1 MIFLSDFSENSEYA
15 RRKGAKDK
23 KKRKNRARNLAL
35 GAAGIGLAGAGLY
48 FGGKK
53 LLGLKRKARL
63 SKPLGKGADV
73 ADPKDNLGFQFSSE
87 VKKRTAK
94 AEEQRRKKIQ
104 DFWNN
109 NQTQNRHDQPPRA
122 KYDLGADGKFD
133 RFKNG
138 PLAAAIGVGGLMGA
152 VSKTR
157 SKDKAQTP
165 KTQYARLLRND
176 VSVGATLGT
185 TLGAYVGL
193 VGGKNIVPL
202 AVKGA
207 GLGAAYGVSKGLVQA
222 TRNTSINK
230 LSKKSNKKKK

>member
-1 MIFLSDFSENSEYA
+1 MIFLSDFNNNSEYA

-35 GAAGIGLAGAGLY
+35 GAAGVGLAGAGLY
-48 FGGKK
+48 LGGKK
-53 LLGLKRKARL
+53 LLDIKRKARL
-63 SKPLGKGADV
+63 SKPLGKDADL
-73 ADPKDNLGFQFSSE
+73 ADPKDKLGFQFNSE
-87 VKKRTAK
+87 LKKRTAK

-104 DFWNN
+104 DFWNKNQASN
-109 NQTQNRHDQPPRA
+109 NANEPPRA
-122 KYDLGADGKFD
+122 KYDMGAGEKFD

-165 KTQYARLLRND
+165 RTQYARLLRND

-193 VGGKNIVPL
+193 VRGKNIVPL
-202 AVKGA
+202 AAKGA
-207 GLGAAYGVSKGLVQA
+207 GLGAAYGITKGLVQA
-222 TRNTSINK
+222 TRDTSINK
-230 LSKKSNKKKK
+230 LSKKSNKKK